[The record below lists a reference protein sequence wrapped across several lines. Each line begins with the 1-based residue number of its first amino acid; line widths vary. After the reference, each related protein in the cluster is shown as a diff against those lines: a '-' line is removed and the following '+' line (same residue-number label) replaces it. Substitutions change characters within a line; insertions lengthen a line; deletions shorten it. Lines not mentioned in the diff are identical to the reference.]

1 LPIPQIQH
9 GSYKSP
15 AQKSYSYTETK
26 PTANTGTAVKA
37 NITADKTAYNP
48 YVTKDRV
55 GNEKN
60 GYSVLPK
67 LQENSNYT
75 NIQRQN
81 AIDELWAKCGS
92 QLINNIVNKL

>member
-1 LPIPQIQH
+1 MPTPQIQH
-9 GSYKSP
+9 GSFKP
-15 AQKSYSYTETK
+15 PVQKSYSYTETK

-48 YVTKDRV
+48 YATKDRV
-55 GNEKN
+55 ENEKN

-67 LQENSNYT
+67 LQESSNYT
-75 NIQRQN
+75 DIQRQN